1 MSLLN
6 INIYSINAKALFK
19 GSGIEEYILTEII
32 LFLSQ
37 RPADPS
43 WICAAGS

>member
-6 INIYSINAKALFK
+6 INIYSINTKALFK
-19 GSGIEEYILTEII
+19 SSGIEEYILAEII
-32 LFLSQ
+32 LFLPQ

-43 WICAAGS
+43 WSCAA